1 MRVRTKECYY
11 CKSPNKALYRC
22 RYGDVKSYV
31 FLCVSCLKEIK
42 LGFKDTYQYGGT
54 WKSKKK

>member
-1 MRVRTKECYY
+1 MSPIGNDFTGLATQNNPIRTIKYALE
-11 CKSPNKALYRC
+11 NK
-22 RYGDVKSYV
+22 
-31 FLCVSCLKEIK
+31 IK